1 MIQEALQKSSSEY
14 LDLPDGISTP
24 RKDENTLPA
33 KYTAYEF
40 GQEIEVSV
48 MVLLITFLELLTF
61 IRCVLNNN
69 KASAFVSE

>member
-33 KYTAYEF
+33 KYTAYEI
-40 GQEIEVSV
+40 GQEIEVSRDG
-48 MVLLITFLELLTF
+48 FLGNFSWVTYLHRMF
-61 IRCVLNNN
+61 
-69 KASAFVSE
+69 S